1 MGFKDLSEIKL
12 EYYTNEDN
20 IVDDFYIPVLKQ
32 TVTYKRAVGFFSS
45 NILLEVSVG
54 LYDLAKNGGKIQLII
69 APKLEKKD
77 YEAIKSGYDLKD
89 YVDNM
94 MNDSFDENVDF
105 FQKEDR
111 FALLSYLIRKNIL
124 DIKVAYLEENNNKA
138 MFHSKFGIMFDEEQ
152 NIISF
157 AGSSNETHNGF
168 FDNVEQIDVFCSWKS
183 IESEERCN
191 SKCLAFNRLWNTSG
205 KSNGVVILPFPEVI
219 KNKLI
224 KYEENCHNHNFN
236 DIDDI
241 LKKYLKEM
249 KRKSLDKTP
258 KITDGIKLYEYQTDA
273 INNWKLNNYQGIFDM
288 ATGTGKTFT
297 ALGAITEIFNTKKR
311 LIVIICCPYIHLVE
325 QWSDEASL
333 FNIDSIKCF
342 GDYNDYEKRINRNF
356 TKYKQKSLD
365 FICLIVSNATFRTEK
380 FQNLI
385 KNYINETLIVVDEAH
400 NFGSYELSKTLN
412 EKYPYRLALSATLDR
427 YGDENGTN
435 LLYSFFGKKCI
446 EYTLEDAIIQGK
458 LTQYIYHPVIVSLD
472 EDEWDEYIELSKKI
486 SKYHNIS
493 DFQNNQS
500 LKNLLIKR
508 ARLIAG
514 AKNKIDKLIE
524 VIKPYKNENNLLIY
538 CGAVKY
544 GDYDYENCKDE
555 KKQIELVIKKLYDT
569 YKMKL
574 RKFTSE
580 EDYETRKLIK
590 QAYINGDLQALVAI
604 KCLDEGVNIPAIKTA
619 FILASSTNPKEY
631 IQRRGRVL
639 RLYKGKKY
647 AEIYDFITLPNG
659 LNGVENS
666 NTNIKN
672 IGKNLARK
680 ELIRVVD
687 FVNLAKNKS
696 ECNNIIDDIKSA
708 YNLDIYTEEE
718 DMYD

>member
-1 MGFKDLSEIKL
+1 M
-12 EYYTNEDN
+12 
-20 IVDDFYIPVLKQ
+20 
-32 TVTYKRAVGFFSS
+32 
-45 NILLEVSVG
+45 
-54 LYDLAKNGGKIQLII
+54 
-69 APKLEKKD
+69 
-77 YEAIKSGYDLKD
+77 
-89 YVDNM
+89 
-94 MNDSFDENVDF
+94 
-105 FQKEDR
+105 
-111 FALLSYLIRKNIL
+111 
-124 DIKVAYLEENNNKA
+124 
-138 MFHSKFGIMFDEEQ
+138 
-152 NIISF
+152 
-157 AGSSNETHNGF
+157 
-168 FDNVEQIDVFCSWKS
+168 
-183 IESEERCN
+183 
-191 SKCLAFNRLWNTSG
+191 
-205 KSNGVVILPFPEVI
+205 
-219 KNKLI
+219 
-224 KYEENCHNHNFN
+224 
-236 DIDDI
+236 
-241 LKKYLKEM
+241 
-249 KRKSLDKTP
+249 
-258 KITDGIKLYEYQTDA
+258 
-273 INNWKLNNYQGIFDM
+273 
-288 ATGTGKTFT
+288 
-297 ALGAITEIFNTKKR
+297 
-311 LIVIICCPYIHLVE
+311 
-325 QWSDEASL
+325 
-333 FNIDSIKCF
+333 
-342 GDYNDYEKRINRNF
+342 
-356 TKYKQKSLD
+356 
-365 FICLIVSNATFRTEK
+365 
-380 FQNLI
+380 
-385 KNYINETLIVVDEAH
+385 
-400 NFGSYELSKTLN
+400 N

-647 AEIYDFITLPNG
+647 AEIFDFITLPNG
-659 LNGVENS
+659 LNGVDGS
-666 NTNIKN
+666 NINIKN

-680 ELIRVVD
+680 ELIRVID
-687 FVNLAKNKS
+687 FANLSKNKS
-696 ECNNIIDDIKSA
+696 ECNSIIDDIKSA

>member
-1 MGFKDLSEIKL
+1 M
-12 EYYTNEDN
+12 
-20 IVDDFYIPVLKQ
+20 
-32 TVTYKRAVGFFSS
+32 
-45 NILLEVSVG
+45 
-54 LYDLAKNGGKIQLII
+54 
-69 APKLEKKD
+69 
-77 YEAIKSGYDLKD
+77 
-89 YVDNM
+89 
-94 MNDSFDENVDF
+94 
-105 FQKEDR
+105 
-111 FALLSYLIRKNIL
+111 
-124 DIKVAYLEENNNKA
+124 
-138 MFHSKFGIMFDEEQ
+138 
-152 NIISF
+152 
-157 AGSSNETHNGF
+157 
-168 FDNVEQIDVFCSWKS
+168 
-183 IESEERCN
+183 
-191 SKCLAFNRLWNTSG
+191 
-205 KSNGVVILPFPEVI
+205 PFPEVI

-224 KYEENCHNHNFN
+224 KYEEICHNHNFN

-342 GDYNDYEKRINRNF
+342 GDYNDYEKRIKRNF

-659 LNGVENS
+659 LNGVDSS
-666 NTNIKN
+666 NINIKN

-680 ELIRVVD
+680 ELIRVID
-687 FVNLAKNKS
+687 FANLSKNKS

-708 YNLDIYTEEE
+708 YYLDIYTEEE